1 MFLKVLLLS
10 IASIFFFK
18 ERTIWCFIFTFKLF
32 SLTRPTQSFVTN
44 SWSSSTYFKNKSLES
59 LKLLFSHHLLL
70 FKKHSPPLTF
80 SSVLSRLIQGLTKW
94 VVIHLSVL
102 LGPNPPEKLTPP
114 LTEKPPLFV
123 TLSPTSQ
130 VLSLKIGGNCYYHS
144 PFPNKNMWLTYLCT
158 YSLTRSLTPIHSLTH
173 SVTHSL
179 TQSLTHLE
187 RMGGNHYNSS
197 LP

>member
-114 LTEKPPLFV
+114 LTEKLPLFV

-144 PFPNKNMWLTYLCT
+144 PFPNKNMWLTYLRT
-158 YSLTRSLTPIHSLTH
+158 YSLAHSHPPTHLPTHSLTH

-179 TQSLTHLE
+179 
-187 RMGGNHYNSS
+187 RKDGGNHYNSS

>member
-80 SSVLSRLIQGLTKW
+80 SSVLSRLIQGLTEW

-144 PFPNKNMWLTYLCT
+144 PFPNKNMWLTYLRT
-158 YSLTRSLTPIHSLTH
+158 YSLTHSLAHSHPPTH
-173 SVTHSL
+173 L
-179 TQSLTHLE
+179 PTQSLTH
-187 RMGGNHYNSS
+187 S
-197 LP
+197 LSHSLT

>member
-44 SWSSSTYFKNKSLES
+44 SWSSSTYFKNKSLDS
-59 LKLLFSHHLLL
+59 LNLLFSHHLLL

-94 VVIHLSVL
+94 VVIHLSAL
-102 LGPNPPEKLTPP
+102 LGPNPSENWPP
-114 LTEKPPLFV
+114 PPPSTEKSPLFV

-144 PFPNKNMWLTYLCT
+144 PFPNKNMWLTYLRT
-158 YSLTRSLTPIHSLTH
+158 YSLARSLTPTHSLTH
-173 SVTHSL
+173 SVTQSLSHSL
-179 TQSLTHLE
+179 T
-187 RMGGNHYNSS
+187 
-197 LP
+197 